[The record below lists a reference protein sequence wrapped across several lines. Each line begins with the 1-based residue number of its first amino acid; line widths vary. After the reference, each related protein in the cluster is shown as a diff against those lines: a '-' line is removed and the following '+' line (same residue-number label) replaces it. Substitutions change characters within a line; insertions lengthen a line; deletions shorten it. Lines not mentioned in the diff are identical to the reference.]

1 MREKTTAL
9 ITGASSGI
17 GYELA
22 GVFAAHGHNLVLVSR
37 RQAELQQRASE
48 LSKQFNIQADIIPLD
63 LSVPNS
69 SETLCQILQSQN
81 HRIDFLIN
89 NAGFAIHGP
98 FTDSDINRQLQLLRL
113 NIETLTHLTRLL
125 LPSMIERRHGKI
137 LNIASIASLMPGPWM
152 ATYFASK
159 AYVLSFSQALSAEL
173 KNTGVTATALV
184 VGPTATNFASAC
196 GAEKTK
202 AFSSGVMQPYAV
214 AQSGYRAMMRGKSVA
229 PAGLLNRLRMIPTK
243 FVPTAILTH
252 FAGKYHELQ

>member
-1 MREKTTAL
+1 MSEKTTAL

-22 GVFAAHGHNLVLVSR
+22 GVFAAHGHDLVLVSR

-48 LSKQFNIQADIIPLD
+48 LSKQFNIQADVIPLD
-63 LSVPNS
+63 LSIPNS
-69 SETLCQILQSQN
+69 SETLYQTLQSQN
-81 HRIDFLIN
+81 HQIDFLIN

-98 FTDSDINRQLQLLRL
+98 FADSDSNRQLQLLRL

-125 LPSMIERRHGKI
+125 LPGMIERRSGKI

-159 AYVLSFSQALSAEL
+159 AYVLSFSQALSTEL
-173 KNTGVTATALV
+173 KGTGVTATALV
-184 VGPTATNFASAC
+184 VGPTATNFAPSC

-202 AFSSGVMQPYAV
+202 AFSSGVMQPCDV

-229 PAGLLNRLRMIPTK
+229 PAGLINRLRMIPTK
-243 FVPTAILTH
+243 FVPMAILAH
-252 FAGKYHELQ
+252 FAGKYHELS